1 MNTKEKFLNL
11 LEQNSRIIYKV
22 CFVYSTAMHSQE
34 DLFQEVIINLWKA
47 WPSFRNDCKEQT
59 YIYRIALNTCISCL
73 RKSKSRPSSLPLT
86 QNIEMVAEEYDIAK
100 TKELYK
106 MINQLDK
113 IEKAI
118 VLLFLEEK
126 SHEEISQIIGISR
139 SNVAVKLFRIKE
151 KLKLMYQNQ
160 I

>member
-1 MNTKEKFLNL
+1 
-11 LEQNSRIIYKV
+11 
-22 CFVYSTAMHSQE
+22 
-34 DLFQEVIINLWKA
+34 
-47 WPSFRNDCKEQT
+47 
-59 YIYRIALNTCISCL
+59 
-73 RKSKSRPSSLPLT
+73 
-86 QNIEMVAEEYDIAK
+86 MVAEEYDIAK